1 MEINLTFTVTVPDE
15 VASRINDENDDLD
28 ALEVASTVSY
38 SITSP
43 YVSSVIQVNDYEVV
57 G

>member
-1 MEINLTFTVTVPDE
+1 MEINLTFTVTVPEE
-15 VASRINDENDDLD
+15 VAARINDENDELD

-43 YVSSVIQVNDYEVV
+43 YVTGVTQVNEYEVIS
-57 G
+57 